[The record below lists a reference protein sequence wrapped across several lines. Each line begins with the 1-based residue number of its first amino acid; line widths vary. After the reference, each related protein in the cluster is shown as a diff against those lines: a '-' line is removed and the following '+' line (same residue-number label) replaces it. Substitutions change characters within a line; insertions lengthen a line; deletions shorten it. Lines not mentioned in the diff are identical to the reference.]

1 MSRPILVDSSWYI
14 RNARRGDDPLRMLA
28 FLAETRDIATCGVV
42 KAEVGRGIKL
52 PKHLE
57 RYEKAWE
64 VMLYLDDG
72 YKRWEET
79 LRLAWSLDRQGITL
93 PIQDLH
99 IASCA
104 NHAGAVILTYDEHYQ
119 MIPGIDATDRIY

>member
-14 RNARRGDDPLRMLA
+14 MTARQGNDPLLMLA
-28 FLAETRDIATCGVV
+28 FLAESRDVATCGII

-52 PKHLE
+52 PQHLE

-64 VMLYLDDG
+64 AMLYLDDG

-79 LRLAWSLDRQGITL
+79 LRLAWSLDRKGITL
-93 PIQDLH
+93 PIQDVH
-99 IASCA
+99 IACCA
-104 NHAGAVILTYDEHYQ
+104 SLAGAVILTYDQHFQ
-119 MIPGIDATDRIY
+119 LIPGIDATDRVF